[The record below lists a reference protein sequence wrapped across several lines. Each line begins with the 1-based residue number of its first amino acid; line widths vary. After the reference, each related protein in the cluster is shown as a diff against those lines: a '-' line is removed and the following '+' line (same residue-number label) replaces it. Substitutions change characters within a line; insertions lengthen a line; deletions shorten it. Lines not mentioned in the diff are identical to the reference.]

1 MPMRVFADMCV
12 CARARVRVCLRTR
25 ACLCVLVCMR
35 VCVCVCVYVCMCVC
49 AILYARES
57 EPVVISTCLQRDW
70 YNLTQDEE
78 GGRREEGVFWGGGG
92 GGLLY
97 ESRHLSMLSASRC
110 SKSATTCDIRGRM
123 LAGLSEVELC
133 DITHS

>member
-1 MPMRVFADMCV
+1 V
-12 CARARVRVCLRTR
+12 
-25 ACLCVLVCMR
+25 
-35 VCVCVCVYVCMCVC
+35 
-49 AILYARES
+49 
-57 EPVVISTCLQRDW
+57 
-70 YNLTQDEE
+70 
-78 GGRREEGVFWGGGG
+78 GGGG
-92 GGLLY
+92 LVVWWCGVLEGGLLY